1 MDDYNGVYG
10 AFHWEVQGR
19 TLHVFSAKRRV
30 GLLRSFENV
39 NAQNSEQAQ
48 WSAQAKIDLNLDA
61 LRDIEAAKLSKL
73 AKIEQTQSS

>member
-30 GLLRSFENV
+30 GLLRTFENV

-61 LRDIEAAKLSKL
+61 LHDIEAAKV